1 MPNNKIYTLR
11 KF

>member
-1 MPNNKIYTLR
+1 VPFIYTLR